1 MFECMD
7 IAKPIYKG
15 VVEPYT
21 EKLTRE
27 DTNHA
32 GNSSKMRVRDAS
44 EKTNPEMG
52 RDGNCNTRYV

>member
-15 VVEPYT
+15 LVEPYT

-32 GNSSKMRVRDAS
+32 GNSR
-44 EKTNPEMG
+44 
-52 RDGNCNTRYV
+52 